1 MTNPFNG
8 ANSATY
14 YVEETTPGVTP
25 TSPVWTKLRNT
36 GGIPA
41 ITKDTL
47 QSAELDESR
56 EIKSIRTGNESAA
69 ADFSTE
75 LSFGSHDDLF
85 ANAMSSS
92 WVLGA
97 EAGTIEVTVD
107 EVAKKFTRTAGDF
120 LSDGFMVGDLVGFP
134 GLTGNNA
141 VPFIATEVTAT
152 TITGG
157 AIILELTA
165 ETASTIA
172 ASGAKLGT
180 GNLCKTVSLMTHLK
194 GKCGTI
200 DKYIVTAG
208 VEMTGWTLEVA
219 VNAQVTGSF
228 PAIGRA
234 QTVADA
240 PPAGSTFNPDNTNRP
255 YTGVDGKIIQDG
267 AVAGGVT
274 SISFTND
281 NNASPQFVIGSK
293 AVSFVERGTANNSI
307 SASAFMYDETDLQ
320 KFLNEE
326 IVNIGVILN
335 HPDGGA
341 MSFTV
346 PQTVLTAATP
356 ELGEGSVTI
365 GIEGTGIGDAN
376 RSSVVI
382 QRLIFAP

>member
-1 MTNPFNG
+1 MTNPFQG
-8 ANSATY
+8 ANSSTY
-14 YVEETTPGVTP
+14 YVEELTPGVTP

-75 LSFGSHDDLF
+75 LSFGSHDDLY
-85 ANAMSSS
+85 ANAMSSD
-92 WVLGA
+92 WV
-97 EAGTIEVTVD
+97 AGVQTGSLNITVD
-107 EVAKKFTRTAGDF
+107 SSLKTYTRDVGDF
-120 LSDGFMVGDLVGFP
+120 ISDGFEVGDLVSFP
-134 GLTGNNA
+134 ALSGNNSS
-141 VPFIATEVTAT
+141 PFIATAVSALV
-152 TITGG
+152 ITGG
-157 AIILELTA
+157 AILLPLTD
-165 ETASTIA
+165 ETAATLSY
-172 ASGAKLGT
+172 SGDKLGT
-180 GNLCKTVSLMTHLK
+180 GNLCKTVSLLTHLK
-194 GKCGTI
+194 GKCGTV
-200 DKYIVTAG
+200 DKYILTNG
-208 VEMTGWTLEVA
+208 VEMTGWSLEVA

-234 QTVADA
+234 QTIDVI

-255 YTGVDGKIIQDG
+255 YTGVDGKILYDNE
-267 AVAGGVT
+267 VAGGVT
-274 SISFTND
+274 SITYTND

-307 SASAFMYDETDLQ
+307 SASAFMSDETDLDN
-320 KFLNEE
+320 FLNEV
-326 IVNIGVILN
+326 IVNISTILI
-335 HPDGGA
+335 HPDGGS

-365 GIEGTGIGDAN
+365 GIEGIGIGDSN
-376 RSSVVI
+376 NSSVVI
-382 QRLIFAP
+382 QRLA

>member
-1 MTNPFNG
+1 MENPFNG
-8 ANSATY
+8 SSSSTY
-14 YVEETTPGVTP
+14 YVEELTPGVTP
-25 TSPVWTKLRNT
+25 TNPAWTKLRNT

-56 EIKSIRTGNESAA
+56 EVKSIRTGNESAA
-69 ADFSTE
+69 ADYATE

-85 ANAMSSS
+85 ANAMSSD
-92 WVLGA
+92 WV
-97 EAGTIEVTVD
+97 AGISQAAIAMTVTASSKD
-107 EVAKKFTRTAGDF
+107 FTRTDGGSF
-120 LSDGFMVGDLVGFP
+120 ISDGVVVGDLVQFKD
-134 GLTGNNA
+134 LTGNNA
-141 VPFIATEVTAT
+141 LPFIATQVSAGTVN
-152 TITGG
+152 GN
-157 AIILELTA
+157 AILLELTD
-165 ETASTIA
+165 ESTTSDYA
-172 ASGAKLGT
+172 TGDKLGT
-180 GNLCKTVSLMTHLK
+180 GNLCKTVSLLTHLK
-194 GKCGTI
+194 GKCGTV
-200 DKYIVTAG
+200 DKYILTNG

-234 QTVADA
+234 QTIDVA

-255 YTGVDGKIIQDG
+255 YTGVDGKIVKDG
-267 AVAGGVT
+267 ATAGGVT
-274 SISFTND
+274 SVTFTND
-281 NNASPQFVIGSK
+281 NNASPQYVIGSK
-293 AVSFVERGTANNSI
+293 AVSFVERGTANNSL
-307 SASAFMYDETDLQ
+307 SASAFMFDETDLND
-320 KFLNEE
+320 FLNEV

-376 RSSVVI
+376 NSSIVI
-382 QRLIFAP
+382 QRLA